1 MKDDIS
7 NIHEPDSFD
16 EIFRQKFE
24 NHALPV
30 DDKVWEE
37 IEAKM
42 KTKIK
47 RIIPFW
53 FWFSGGAA
61 VAVLALLFT
70 IRSFNERESYLS
82 ENKNIRQHEVVHPA
96 KNKVDA
102 IPESK
107 ETIQFEKKN
116 TKHLIAKSKNLTI
129 VAETNSSDIATFK
142 IDSLTS
148 EKAIVDSTLH
158 HSVDE
163 KSYVDQNKKVDT
175 TSAKTNQEIYPVWE
189 NNLVKNKTKQTKN
202 NENGILLAAAFSAGG
217 SLPASSNG
225 NEMADLNK
233 NSIVTV
239 ATNYT
244 TVMAPIDFSQITYL
258 TPVSFGFVIQKPIDK
273 RLKLESGLVY
283 TYLSTNFRNGGMQ
296 QSTADLHLHYIGVPL
311 NLIALIMDNSKWEF
325 YLSGGGMLEK
335 GIRSIYIQNQNFGNQ
350 TITTTASTNIAG
362 FQWSINGAIGTT
374 YKFQKHMGI
383 YFEPKISYF
392 FNDNQPISG
401 RTDQPVSVGLTA
413 GLRYQF

>member
-1 MKDDIS
+1 
-7 NIHEPDSFD
+7 
-16 EIFRQKFE
+16 
-24 NHALPV
+24 
-30 DDKVWEE
+30 
-37 IEAKM
+37 
-42 KTKIK
+42 
-47 RIIPFW
+47 
-53 FWFSGGAA
+53 
-61 VAVLALLFT
+61 
-70 IRSFNERESYLS
+70 
-82 ENKNIRQHEVVHPA
+82 
-96 KNKVDA
+96 
-102 IPESK
+102 
-107 ETIQFEKKN
+107 
-116 TKHLIAKSKNLTI
+116 
-129 VAETNSSDIATFK
+129 
-142 IDSLTS
+142 
-148 EKAIVDSTLH
+148 KAIIESTLH

-175 TSAKTNQEIYPVWE
+175 TYAKTNQEIYPVWE

-202 NENGILLAAAFSAGG
+202 NENAILLAAAFSAGG